1 MALDQGILSIVEGS
15 QVTLL
20 RDLVQSK
27 LSHLANMNAEQ
38 IQLVNQEVRR
48 MFQKEA
54 IQDVFHFPMGFMSN
68 IFLVDK
74 KDERETGHKSEES
87 KYLFPIKTLQD
98 GRLTQLLI
106 DILQEINFMCKI
118 NLTDV
123 YFSVPINKTQ
133 KSTSVLCGIA
143 TYSSFFAFVLTLIL
157 LL

>member
-48 MFQKEA
+48 MFEKEA
-54 IQDVFHFPMGFMSN
+54 IQNVFHFPMGFMSN

-87 KYLFPIKTLQD
+87 KYLFPIKTFQD
-98 GRLTQLLI
+98 GRLTPI
-106 DILQEINFMCKI
+106 INR
-118 NLTDV
+118 
-123 YFSVPINKTQ
+123 YFAGDKFHV
-133 KSTSVLCGIA
+133 
-143 TYSSFFAFVLTLIL
+143 
-157 LL
+157 